1 MRPGYLRCHS
11 LTDQLSNGIFE
22 GYGYEVLL
30 YLKKQ
35 QNQKTEYFRCVLY
48 EEIYY
53 SLPLYI
59 HLIQN
64 LLLGF

>member
-1 MRPGYLRCHS
+1 MCLGYLRCHS
-11 LTDQLSNGIFE
+11 LTNQFSKGIFE

-35 QNQKTEYFRCVLY
+35 NQNEYFHCVLY
-48 EEIYY
+48 EEINY
-53 SLPLYI
+53 SLRLYV